1 MLLSVIPE
9 WLWQWLETYANYPG
23 LEAWKFVNL
32 AIFLWVGI
40 IILRKPLA
48 QALASRRETIR
59 REILNAQEERE
70 RAAKALS
77 DAEALV
83 ARLDSDAEA
92 VKQQARQEADAERQR
107 QLAAAVQETERLKAQ
122 AERELALVQR
132 AARKELQQFLA
143 KRSVE
148 MARESVVRE
157 LRPEDDLQLIKDRL
171 SDFRRAKG

>member
-1 MLLSVIPE
+1 MLLLALPE
-9 WLWQWLETYANYPG
+9 WVETYLNYPG
-23 LEAWKFVNL
+23 LEAWKFINL
-32 AIFLWVGI
+32 AIFVTAGI

-48 QALASRRETIR
+48 QALSSRGEAIR
-59 REILNAQEERE
+59 REILSAQEERD
-70 RAAKALS
+70 RAAKYLS
-77 DAEALV
+77 DAEELV
-83 ARLDSDAEA
+83 GRLDSDAQA
-92 VKQQARQEADAERQR
+92 VKQQAQQEADAERQR

-122 AERELALVQR
+122 AARELELVQR

>member
-1 MLLSVIPE
+1 MLLLALPD
-9 WLWQWLETYANYPG
+9 WLETYLNYPG
-23 LEAWKFVNL
+23 LEAWKFANL
-32 AIFLWVGI
+32 AIFITVGI

-48 QALASRRETIR
+48 QALASRREAIR
-59 REILNAQEERE
+59 REILNAQQERE
-70 RAAKALS
+70 VAAKELN

-83 ARLDSDAEA
+83 ARLDTDVEA
-92 VKQQARQEADAERQR
+92 IKLQARQEADAERQR
-107 QLAAAVQETERLKAQ
+107 QVAAAVQETERLRAQ
-122 AERELALVQR
+122 AARELDLVQR

-157 LRPEDDLQLIKDRL
+157 LRPEEDLQLIRDRL

>member
-1 MLLSVIPE
+1 MLLLALPE
-9 WLWQWLETYANYPG
+9 WLETYLNYPG
-23 LEAWKFVNL
+23 LEAWKFINL
-32 AIFLWVGI
+32 AIFITAGI

-48 QALASRRETIR
+48 QALAGRREAIQ

-70 RAAKALS
+70 RAAKELT

-83 ARLDSDAEA
+83 AHLDSDVE
-92 VKQQARQEADAERQR
+92 KIKLQAREEADAERQR
-107 QLAAAVQETERLKAQ
+107 QLAAGVQETERLRAQ
-122 AERELALVQR
+122 AERELDLVQK

-143 KRSVE
+143 KRTIE

-157 LRPEDDLQLIKDRL
+157 LRPEDDLQLIRDRL

>member
-1 MLLSVIPE
+1 MLLLALPE
-9 WLWQWLETYANYPG
+9 WLETYLNYPG
-23 LEAWKFVNL
+23 LEAWKFINL
-32 AIFLWVGI
+32 AIFITVGI

-48 QALASRRETIR
+48 QALAGRREAIQ

-70 RAAKALS
+70 RAAKELT

-83 ARLDSDAEA
+83 AHLDSDVETI
-92 VKQQARQEADAERQR
+92 KRQAREEADAERQR
-107 QLAAAVQETERLKAQ
+107 QLAAGVQETERLRAQ
-122 AERELALVQR
+122 AERELDLVQK

-143 KRSVE
+143 KRTIE

-157 LRPEDDLQLIKDRL
+157 LRPEDDLQLIRDRL

>member
-1 MLLSVIPE
+1 MLLLALPE
-9 WLWQWLETYANYPG
+9 WLETYLNYPG
-23 LEAWKFVNL
+23 LEAWKFLNL
-32 AIFLWVGI
+32 AIFVTVGI

-48 QALASRRETIR
+48 QALAGRHEAIQ

-70 RAAKALS
+70 RAAKELT

-83 ARLDSDAEA
+83 AHLDSDVE
-92 VKQQARQEADAERQR
+92 KIKLQAREEAAAERQR
-107 QLAAAVQETERLKAQ
+107 QLAAGVQETERLRAQ
-122 AERELALVQR
+122 AERELDLVQK

-143 KRSVE
+143 KRTIE

-157 LRPEDDLQLIKDRL
+157 LRPEDDLQLIRDRL